1 VPPSASSAKSRVR
14 GRHWVML
21 WLVVFLAVAVAVQA
35 RQAASVMASGR
46 VTRLREE
53 RAALEAQRAAL
64 QRQVRLA
71 TGRKEL
77 GRRAEDLGLH
87 FPLESEIDLL
97 RLRTP
102 HR

>member
-1 VPPSASSAKSRVR
+1 
-14 GRHWVML
+14 ML

-35 RQAASVMASGR
+35 RQTASVVLSGR

-64 QRQVRLA
+64 QRQIRLA
-71 TGRKEL
+71 TSRKEL

-87 FPLESEIDLL
+87 FPQESEIDLL
-97 RLRTP
+97 RLPTAPR
-102 HR
+102 